1 MMGKDKV
8 FPLTEEEAR
17 PRKDSNETSNQPT
30 KAKLI
35 TN

>member
-1 MMGKDKV
+1 MAKDKV
-8 FPLTEEEAR
+8 FSLTEEGGS
-17 PRKDSNETSNQPT
+17 PGKGFNETSNQPT